1 MPTRGRRQPP
11 NQKDGAASV
20 QLTIE
25 RMTYGFDAVSHTP
38 EGKTVFV
45 SGGVPGDVV
54 EAHLTSDGKA
64 FSRAAVDG
72 VVDPSPSRVAS
83 PCPFAGVCG
92 GCPWSTLAYPAQV
105 QAKRANVVDALA
117 RIGKMGQERAE
128 ALVGEVVQPSEP
140 WGYRNKVELAVVPAP
155 DGIQLGMHRRAEDEG
170 LLRVDKCLLLAKKYQ
185 KLPKSVTGAL
195 RFLSSNRDLGL
206 TRVGIRASAITDN
219 VEVALWTDPAAFPR
233 AEAAKMLESA
243 TKATSIT
250 RVMVKPGREAAR
262 KLAGTETLAGSGSWK
277 ERVDG
282 HPMRVSAPSF
292 FQVNT
297 AGAEALVR
305 LVMEGLDPQEDEWA
319 VDLYCGAGTFTLPLA
334 RRCESVV
341 GVESYGPAVRD
352 LAKNLK
358 ANGLE
363 DVVEAVGDDA
373 ARQLDCLEDADVV
386 VVDPPRAGLD
396 RSVIEAL
403 SDSPARAVA
412 YVSCDPAT
420 LARDLA
426 VFDELGQ
433 LVPESVTPVDLF
445 PQTFHVENVTVLRR
459 K

>member
-1 MPTRGRRQPP
+1 M
-11 NQKDGAASV
+11 

-38 EGKTVFV
+38 EGKAVFV
-45 SGGVPGDVV
+45 SGGAPGDVV
-54 EAHLTSDGKA
+54 DARITSDGKT
-64 FSRAAVDG
+64 FSRA
-72 VVDPSPSRVAS
+72 VVESVLEPSPSRVTS
-83 PCPFAGVCG
+83 PCPFASVCG
-92 GCPWSTLAYPAQV
+92 GCPWSHLSYPAQLE
-105 QAKRANVVDALA
+105 AKRANVVDALA
-117 RIGKMGQERAE
+117 RIGKMGAERAE
-128 ALVGEVVQPSEP
+128 ELVAPIVSPSEP

-155 DGIQLGMHRRAEDEG
+155 DGIQLGMHRRAEGEG
-170 LLRVDKCLLLAKKYQ
+170 VLRVDKCLLLAKKYQ

-195 RFLSSNRDLGL
+195 RFLSSHRDLGL

-233 AEAAKMLESA
+233 IEAAKMLSDA

-250 RVMVKPGREAAR
+250 RVMVKPGQEASR
-262 KLAGTETLAGSGSWK
+262 KLAGQETLAGSGSWK

-297 AGAEALVR
+297 AGAEELVR
-305 LVMEGLDPQEDEWA
+305 LVLEGLAPAEDEWA

-334 RRCESVV
+334 RRCASVV

-352 LAKNLK
+352 LAKNVK
-358 ANGLE
+358 ANGMDD
-363 DVVEAVGDDA
+363 DVEVIGDDA

-396 RSVIEAL
+396 RSVVEAL
-403 SDSPARAVA
+403 SYSPARAVA

-426 VFDELGQ
+426 AFEEIGALEPV
-433 LVPESVTPVDLF
+433 SVTPVDLF
-445 PQTFHVENVTVLRR
+445 PQTFHVENVTILRR
-459 K
+459 R

>member
-1 MPTRGRRQPP
+1 
-11 NQKDGAASV
+11 
-20 QLTIE
+20 
-25 RMTYGFDAVSHTP
+25 MTYGFDAVSHTP
-38 EGKTVFV
+38 DGKAVFV
-45 SGGVPGDVV
+45 SGGVSGDVV
-54 EAHLTSDGKA
+54 EARVTSDGKT
-64 FSRAAVDG
+64 FSRA
-72 VVDPSPSRVAS
+72 VVESVLEPSPSRVTP

-92 GCPWSTLAYPAQV
+92 GCPWASLSYPAQLE
-105 QAKRANVVDALA
+105 AKRANVVDALA
-117 RIGKMGQERAE
+117 RIGKMGAARAE
-128 ALVGEVVQPSEP
+128 ELVAPIVSPSDP

-155 DGIQLGMHRRAEDEG
+155 DGIQLGMHRRAEGEG
-170 LLRVDKCLLLAKKYQ
+170 VLRVDKCLLLAKKFQ

-195 RFLSSNRDLGL
+195 RFLSSHRDLGL
-206 TRVGIRASAITDN
+206 TRVGIRASAVTDN

-233 AEAAKMLESA
+233 VEAAKVLSDA

-250 RVMVKPGREAAR
+250 RVMVKPGQEASR
-262 KLAGTETLAGSGSWK
+262 KLAGVETLAGSGSWK

-297 AGAEALVR
+297 AGAEELVR
-305 LVMEGLDPQEDEWA
+305 LVLEGLAPAEDEWA

-334 RRCESVV
+334 RRCASVV

-352 LAKNLK
+352 LAKNVK
-358 ANGLE
+358 ANGME
-363 DVVEAVGDDA
+363 DAVEVIGDDA

-396 RSVIEAL
+396 RSVVEAL
-403 SDSPARAVA
+403 SDSPVRAVA

-426 VFDELGQ
+426 AFEEIGALTPV
-433 LVPESVTPVDLF
+433 SVTPVDLF
-445 PQTFHVENVTVLRR
+445 PQTFHVENVTILKRA
-459 K
+459 